1 MRYCSECGGEL
12 HYDISSKRYICKSCG
27 LSLSHQDLVETR
39 QKLRPDFESDEEKKS
54 NERREYLKW
63 WLSKKK

>member
-1 MRYCSECGGEL
+1 M
-12 HYDISSKRYICKSCG
+12 SSKRYICKSCG

-39 QKLRPDFESDEEKKS
+39 QRLTPDFESDEEKKR